1 MNLITMTQ
9 QELDRHGIITR
20 LIAKEINGTEAA
32 AILHLSVRQTK
43 RLKAKVQKNGAEGLI
58 HANRGKA
65 GNHCLKEKA
74 KKKIVKL
81 LKKHYYDFG
90 PTFAAEKL
98 REDHNIDHDPKTIR
112 HIMIEEKLWS
122 PKTTKSQETH
132 RSWRERRSAF
142 GEMEQFDGSYE
153 YWFEDRADKC
163 CLLGSIDDAAGTI
176 TKLVFA
182 PSEGVMPVMSFWHG
196 YAETH
201 GRPMAIYLDKF
212 STYNMNHALAKE
224 NSDTL
229 TQFERACQEQQIEL
243 IKANSPQAKGRI
255 ERLWRTLQDRLIKE
269 LRLANISTIDEANIF
284 VEKIFI
290 PKFNKQFGVAP
301 RLNANLHRALS
312 EKDRKQ
318 LPAIYSRQTERTV
331 QNDFTFSFNS
341 RWFQLTKD
349 QPATICKKDKVLIEE
364 RTDGSI
370 HVRLRGKYLNY
381 SILPA
386 RPTKTKQAWVIPATT
401 KDVNA
406 SKAHTPAPNHPWRMI
421 FQKNAAATQKHQV

>member
-1 MNLITMTQ
+1 MTQ

-32 AILHLSVRQTK
+32 TILHLSVRQTK
-43 RLKAKVQKNGAEGLI
+43 RLKAKVQKNGVEGLI
-58 HANRGKA
+58 HANRGKI
-65 GNHCLKEKA
+65 GNRCLKEKT

-90 PTFAAEKL
+90 PTFATEKL
-98 REDHNIDHDPKTIR
+98 REDHKIDYDPKTIR
-112 HIMIEEKLWS
+112 RIMIEEKLWT
-122 PKTTKSQETH
+122 PKTIKGQQTH

-163 CLLGSIDDAAGTI
+163 CLLGSIDDAKGAI

-182 PSEGVMPVMSFWHG
+182 SSEGVIPVMSFWQG
-196 YAETH
+196 YTLTH
-201 GRPMAIYLDKF
+201 GRPLTIYLDKF

-255 ERLWRTLQDRLIKE
+255 ERLWHTLQDRLIKE
-269 LRLANISTIDEANIF
+269 LRLANISTIAEANTF

-290 PKFNKQFGVAP
+290 PKFNKQFGVEP
-301 RLNANLHRALS
+301 RSSANLHRAIS

-318 LPAIYSRQTERTV
+318 LSSIYSRQTERTV
-331 QNDFTFSFNS
+331 QNDFTFSFNTQ
-341 RWFQLTKD
+341 WFQLTKD
-349 QPATICKKDKVLIEE
+349 QSATICKKDKVLIEE
-364 RTDGSI
+364 RIDGSI

-381 SILPA
+381 TILPV
-386 RPTKTKQAWVIPATT
+386 RPTKTKQLWVIPATKEET
-401 KDVNA
+401 NR
-406 SKAHTPAPNHPWRMI
+406 SKAHTPAPNHPWKMAFSRN
-421 FQKNAAATQKHQV
+421 FSARQKQQV